1 MVSSPAQQKEVRAIS
16 RIGDAACRA
25 RSPTPGIR
33 TPAKQY
39 PRSMPETPA
48 TPVDIK
54 PRSRTVTDGIE
65 ATTSRGMLR
74 AVGMGDADWDKPQIG
89 IASSWNEITPCN
101 LSLDRLAQAAKE
113 GVHGGGGYPLQFGTV
128 SVSDGISMGHEG
140 MHFSLVSREVIADS
154 VEVVMQA
161 ERLDGSVLLA
171 GCDKSIPGMLMA
183 AARLDLASVFLYAGS
198 IAPGW
203 VKLSDGTEKDIT
215 IIDSFEAVGA
225 VKAGKMSAED
235 AKRIECAFAPGE
247 GACGGMYTAN
257 TMASVAEA
265 LGMSLPGSASPAAA
279 DRRRDY
285 YAHRSGEAV
294 VGMLQRGH
302 TARDILTL
310 KAFENA
316 IAVVMALGGS
326 TNAVLHLL
334 AIANEAD
341 VPLTLDD
348 FNRIGE
354 TIPHI
359 GDLKPFGKY
368 VMNDVDRHGGIP
380 VLMKALLDAGLMHG
394 DVLTVTGKTMAE
406 NLADLDPEAL
416 DGEVLRTLD
425 NPIHPTGG
433 LTILHGSLAPEG
445 AVVKTAGFDATVFE
459 GPARV
464 FERERAAMD
473 ALTNGEIKAGDI
485 VVIRYEG
492 PKGGPGMREML
503 AITAAIKGA
512 GLGKDVLLLTDGRFS
527 GGTTGLCIGH
537 IAPEAV
543 DAGPIAFVRDGD
555 LIRVDIAA
563 RSLDLLVEPAELEAR
578 RNGWA
583 PLPPRYTRGVLAKY
597 TKLVHSA
604 SVGAVTG

>member
-1 MVSSPAQQKEVRAIS
+1 
-16 RIGDAACRA
+16 
-25 RSPTPGIR
+25 
-33 TPAKQY
+33 
-39 PRSMPETPA
+39 MPETPA
-48 TPVDIK
+48 TPDLK

-65 ATTSRGMLR
+65 ALTSRGMLR

-101 LSLDRLAQAAKE
+101 LSLDRLAQASKE
-113 GVHGGGGYPLQFGTV
+113 GVHSGGGYPLQFGTI

-171 GCDKSIPGMLMA
+171 GCDKSLPGMLMA

-225 VKAGKMSAED
+225 VKAGKMSVED
-235 AKRIECAFAPGE
+235 ANRIECAFAPGE

-265 LGMSLPGSASPAAA
+265 LGMSLPGSTSPASA

-294 VGMLQRGH
+294 VNMLRLGI
-302 TARDILTL
+302 TTRDILT
-310 KAFENA
+310 KEAFENA
-316 IAVVMALGGS
+316 ITVAMALGGS
-326 TNAVLHLL
+326 TNVVLHLL
-334 AIANEAD
+334 AIAHEAEVD
-341 VPLTLDD
+341 LSIDD
-348 FNRIGE
+348 FNRIGNNV
-354 TIPHI
+354 PHLA
-359 GDLKPFGKY
+359 DMKPFGRY
-368 VMNDVDRHGGIP
+368 VMNDLDRQGGIP
-380 VLMKALLDAGLMHG
+380 VLMKALLDAGLLHG
-394 DVLTVTGKTMAE
+394 DCLTVTGKTVAE
-406 NLADLDPEAL
+406 NLADLAPIDAL
-416 DGEVLRTLD
+416 DGKVLHTLD

-433 LTILHGSLAPEG
+433 LTILKGTLAPEG
-445 AVVKTAGFDATVFE
+445 AVVKTAGFDADLFE

-473 ALTNGEIKAGDI
+473 ALTDGEIKAGDI

-563 RSLDLLVEPAELEAR
+563 RKLDLLVEPAELEAR

-597 TKLVHSA
+597 SKLVHSA
-604 SVGAVTG
+604 AVGAVTG

>member
-1 MVSSPAQQKEVRAIS
+1 MSESNSI
-16 RIGDAACRA
+16 
-25 RSPTPGIR
+25 
-33 TPAKQY
+33 
-39 PRSMPETPA
+39 
-48 TPVDIK
+48 DIK

-74 AVGMGDADWDKPQIG
+74 AVGMGDADWEKPQIG

-113 GVHGGGGYPLQFGTV
+113 GVHAGGGYPLQFGTI

-154 VEVVMQA
+154 VEVVMEA
-161 ERLDGSVLLA
+161 ERLDGSVTLA
-171 GCDKSIPGMLMA
+171 GCDKSLPGMLMA
-183 AARLDLASVFLYAGS
+183 AARLNLASVFLYAGS

-225 VKAGKMSAED
+225 VKAGRMSEAD

-265 LGMSLPGSASPAAA
+265 LGMSLPGSASPASA

-285 YAHRSGEAV
+285 FAHRSGEAV
-294 VGMLQRGH
+294 VNLLRLGI
-302 TARDILTL
+302 TSRDIMTK

-316 IAVVMALGGS
+316 ITVAMALGGS
-326 TNAVLHLL
+326 TNVVLHIL
-334 AIANEAD
+334 AIANEAEVD
-341 VPLTLDD
+341 ITLDD
-348 FNRIGE
+348 FNRIGDKV
-354 TIPHI
+354 PHL

-368 VMNDVDRHGGIP
+368 VMNDVDRHGGLP
-380 VLMKALLDAGLMHG
+380 VLMKALMEEGLIHG
-394 DVLTVTGKTMAE
+394 DALTVTGKTVAE
-406 NLADLDPEAL
+406 NFAEMDIDPL
-416 DGEVLRTLD
+416 DGEVLRTID

-433 LTILHGSLAPEG
+433 LTILSGSLAPEG
-445 AVVKTAGFDATVFE
+445 SVVKTAGFDVAEFE

-464 FERERAAMD
+464 FEREREALD
-473 ALTNGEIKAGDI
+473 ALTAGTI
-485 VVIRYEG
+485 EAGSVVVIRYEG

-563 RSLDLLVEPAELEAR
+563 RSLDLLVDSAELEAR
-578 RNGWA
+578 RKGWA

-597 TKLVHSA
+597 SKLVQSA
-604 SVGAVTG
+604 ARGAVTS

>member
-1 MVSSPAQQKEVRAIS
+1 
-16 RIGDAACRA
+16 
-25 RSPTPGIR
+25 
-33 TPAKQY
+33 
-39 PRSMPETPA
+39 
-48 TPVDIK
+48 
-54 PRSRTVTDGIE
+54 
-65 ATTSRGMLR
+65 MLR
-74 AVGMGDADWDKPQIG
+74 AVGMGDTDWEKPQVG

-113 GVHGGGGYPLQFGTV
+113 GVHSGGGYPLQFGTI

-198 IAPGW
+198 TAPGW

-225 VKAGKMSAED
+225 VQAGTMSVED

-247 GACGGMYTAN
+247 GTCGGMYTAN

-265 LGMSLPGSASPAAA
+265 LGMSLPGSTSPASA
-279 DRRRDY
+279 DRRRDNF
-285 YAHRSGEAV
+285 AHRSGEAV

-302 TARDILTL
+302 TSRDILTM

-316 IAVVMALGGS
+316 IAVGMALGGS
-326 TNAVLHLL
+326 TNIVLHLL
-334 AIANEAD
+334 AIANEAE
-341 VPLTLDD
+341 VPLTLAD
-348 FNRIGE
+348 FNRIGDRV
-354 TIPHI
+354 PHI
-359 GDLKPFGKY
+359 ADVKPFGRF

-380 VLMKALLDAGLMHG
+380 VLMKALLDAGLLHG
-394 DVLTVTGKTMAE
+394 DALTVTGKTVAE
-406 NLADLDPEAL
+406 NLAELNPGPL
-416 DGEVLRTLD
+416 DGTVLRTLD
-425 NPIHPTGG
+425 NPFHATGG

-445 AVVKTAGFDATVFE
+445 SVVKTAGFDSTLFE

-473 ALTNGEIKAGDI
+473 ALEAGTIAKGDI

-503 AITAAIKGA
+503 ATTAAIYGQGMGDKVA
-512 GLGKDVLLLTDGRFS
+512 LITDGRFS
-527 GGTTGLCIGH
+527 GATRGFCVGH
-537 IAPEAV
+537 IGPEA
-543 DAGPIAFVRDGD
+543 AEGGPIALVCDGD
-555 LIRVDIAA
+555 IVRLDATAGTIEIAVSDEELARRRAAWVPRDHGFASGVLWRYARTVGAA
-563 RSLDLLVEPAELEAR
+563 RHGALTHP
-578 RNGWA
+578 GGF
-583 PLPPRYTRGVLAKY
+583 GVQRVYADI
-597 TKLVHSA
+597 
-604 SVGAVTG
+604 

>member
-1 MVSSPAQQKEVRAIS
+1 MAEVDR
-16 RIGDAACRA
+16 
-25 RSPTPGIR
+25 
-33 TPAKQY
+33 
-39 PRSMPETPA
+39 
-48 TPVDIK
+48 K
-54 PRSRTVTDGIE
+54 PRSRVVTDGIE

-74 AVGMGDADWDKPQIG
+74 AVGMGDDDWDKPQVG

-101 LSLDRLAQAAKE
+101 LSLSRLAQAAKE

-154 VEVVMQA
+154 VETVMQA

-183 AARLDLASVFLYAGS
+183 AVRLDLASVFLYAGS

-203 VKLSDGTEKDIT
+203 VKLSDGTEKEIT

-235 AKRIECAFAPGE
+235 AHRIECAFAPGE

-265 LGMSLPGSASPAAA
+265 LGLSLPGSASPASY
-279 DRRRDY
+279 DRRRDM

-294 VGMLQRGH
+294 VNLLNKGI
-302 TARDILTL
+302 TARDIVTREAL
-310 KAFENA
+310 ENA
-316 IAVVMALGGS
+316 VTVAMALGGS
-326 TNAVLHLL
+326 TNVVLHLL
-334 AIANEAD
+334 AIANEAE
-341 VPLTLDD
+341 VPFTLDD
-348 FNRIGE
+348 FNTIGNRV
-354 TIPHI
+354 PHI
-359 GDLKPFGKY
+359 GDLKPFGRY
-368 VMNDVDRHGGIP
+368 VMNDVDRQGGLP
-380 VLMKALLDAGLMHG
+380 VLLKALLDEGLLHG
-394 DVLTVTGKTMAE
+394 DALTVTGKTMAE
-406 NLADLDPEAL
+406 NLAELNPDPL
-416 DGEVLRTLD
+416 DGDVLRTLD
-425 NPIHPTGG
+425 NPIHATGG
-433 LTILHGSLAPEG
+433 ITILHGSLAPEG
-445 AVVKTAGFDATVFE
+445 AVVKTAGFDAAVFE

-464 FERERAAMD
+464 FEREREAMD
-473 ALTNGEIKAGDI
+473 ALTNGEIVAGDV

-563 RSLDLLVEPAELEAR
+563 RSLDLLVDEAELEAR
-578 RNGWA
+578 RTDWA

-597 TKLVHSA
+597 SKLVRSA
-604 SVGAVTG
+604 AQGAVTG

>member
-1 MVSSPAQQKEVRAIS
+1 MPSSDNTI
-16 RIGDAACRA
+16 
-25 RSPTPGIR
+25 
-33 TPAKQY
+33 
-39 PRSMPETPA
+39 
-48 TPVDIK
+48 DIK
-54 PRSRTVTDGIE
+54 PRSRVVTDGIE
-65 ATTSRGMLR
+65 ATTARGMLR

-101 LSLDRLAQAAKE
+101 LSLDRLAQGAKE
-113 GVHGGGGYPLQFGTV
+113 GVHAGGGYPLQFGTV

-154 VEVVMQA
+154 VETVVMA
-161 ERLDGSVLLA
+161 ERLDGTVLLA

-183 AARLDLASVFLYAGS
+183 SARLDLSSVFLYAGS

-203 VKLSDGTEKDIT
+203 VKLSDGTEKDVT

-225 VKAGKMSAED
+225 CLAGKMSEED
-235 AKRIECAFAPGE
+235 LKRVECAIAPGE

-265 LGMSLPGSASPAAA
+265 LGLSLPGSAAPPAA

-285 YAHRSGEAV
+285 FAHRSGEAV
-294 VGMLQRGH
+294 VNLLREGI
-302 TARDILTL
+302 TTRDILT
-310 KAFENA
+310 KEAFENA
-316 IAVVMALGGS
+316 IALAMALGGS
-326 TNAVLHLL
+326 TNVVLHLL
-334 AIANEAD
+334 AIAREAEIE
-341 VPLTLDD
+341 LSLHD
-348 FNRIGE
+348 FNRIGDKV
-354 TIPHI
+354 PHVA
-359 GDLKPFGKY
+359 DMKPFGKY

-380 VLMKALLDAGLMHG
+380 VIMKAMLDEGLLHG
-394 DVLTVTGKTMAE
+394 DALTVTGKTLAE
-406 NLADLDPEAL
+406 NLAELDPQPI
-416 DGEVLRTLD
+416 DGTVIHTFD
-425 NPIHPTGG
+425 NPIHATGG

-445 AVVKTAGFDATVFE
+445 AVVKTAGFDAAVFE

-464 FERERAAMD
+464 FERERGALD
-473 ALTNGEIKAGDI
+473 ALAAGEIEPGS
-485 VVIRYEG
+485 VLVIRYEG

-563 RSLDLLVEPAELEAR
+563 RTLDLLVDEAELSSR
-578 RNGWA
+578 RDGWE

-597 TKLVHSA
+597 SKLVRSA
-604 SVGAVTG
+604 AEGATTG

>member
-1 MVSSPAQQKEVRAIS
+1 
-16 RIGDAACRA
+16 
-25 RSPTPGIR
+25 
-33 TPAKQY
+33 
-39 PRSMPETPA
+39 MPEI
-48 TPVDIK
+48 DWK
-54 PRSRTVTDGIE
+54 PRSRVVTDGIE

-74 AVGMGDADWDKPQIG
+74 AVGMGDADWEKPQIG

-101 LSLDRLAQAAKE
+101 LSLDRLAQGAKE
-113 GVHGGGGYPLQFGTV
+113 GVHSGGGYPLQFGTI

-154 VEVVMQA
+154 VETVMMA
-161 ERLDGSVLLA
+161 ERLDGTVLLA
-171 GCDKSIPGMLMA
+171 GCDKSLPGMLMA
-183 AARLDLASVFLYAGS
+183 AARLDLSAVFLYAGS

-203 VKLSDGTEKDIT
+203 VKLSDGTEKDVT

-225 VKAGKMSAED
+225 CKAGKMSEED
-235 AKRIECAFAPGE
+235 LKRIECAIAPGE

-265 LGMSLPGSASPAAA
+265 LGMSLPGSAAPPSA

-285 YAHRSGEAV
+285 FAHRSGEAV
-294 VGMLQRGH
+294 VNLLKQGI
-302 TARDILTL
+302 TARDILTK

-316 IAVVMALGGS
+316 IAVAMAFGGS
-326 TNAVLHLL
+326 TNVVLHLL
-334 AIANEAD
+334 AIANEAE
-341 VPLTLDD
+341 VELTIDD
-348 FNRIGE
+348 FNRIGDKV
-354 TIPHI
+354 PHI

-368 VMNDVDRHGGIP
+368 VMNDVDRHGGVP
-380 VLMKALLDAGLMHG
+380 VVMKALLDAGLLHG
-394 DVLTVTGKTMAE
+394 DCLTVTGKTVAE
-406 NLADLDPEAL
+406 NLAEINPPAP
-416 DGEVLRTLD
+416 DGNVMRSLD

-433 LTILHGSLAPEG
+433 LTILKGSLAPEG
-445 AVVKTAGFDATVFE
+445 AVVKTAGFDADVFE

-473 ALTNGEIKAGDI
+473 ALTEGRISAGD
-485 VVIRYEG
+485 VVIIRYEG

-563 RSLDLLVEPAELEAR
+563 RSLDLLVDESELTAR
-578 RNGWA
+578 REGWA

-597 TKLVHSA
+597 SKLVRSA
-604 SVGAVTG
+604 AEGAVTG